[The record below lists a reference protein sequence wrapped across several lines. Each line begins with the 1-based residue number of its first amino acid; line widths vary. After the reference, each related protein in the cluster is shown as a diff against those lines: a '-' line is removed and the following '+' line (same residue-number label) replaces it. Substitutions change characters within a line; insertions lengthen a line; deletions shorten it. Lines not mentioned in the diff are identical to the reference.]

1 MDGVST
7 FTKYLEHMKKIS
19 KNNFKHFKRLQL
31 RNRSHLAHQRPRTK
45 NNKQSINKPA
55 NKEYSQLQHQQ
66 SPNEKQ
72 IEHTLKNLKVDRVR
86 SDCY

>member
-1 MDGVST
+1 M
-7 FTKYLEHMKKIS
+7 
-19 KNNFKHFKRLQL
+19 
-31 RNRSHLAHQRPRTK
+31 
-45 NNKQSINKPA
+45 NKPA